1 MSILTQDID
10 VWDDVASQQFFKEY
24 DPKGSGYSCVG
35 VLKDE
40 DKRCERSGMYLNLD
54 DWRLVDGRLMCKSEK
69 RVVIYNE
76 IDWDRYGITELQAHT
91 ILFRYG
97 HTLPKR
103 IDCPWVSGFSWG
115 ECSKVTNYTNTFC
128 LEDTYIRARNIVFTG
143 LFVGDPERRGLYN
156 CEFDCES
163 LIFHDIP
170 SHIDIRGKVIEIMF
184 MMSDLYDIESYYGCH
199 VKPQV
204 CGPKKVS
211 NLKHVRALYNN
222 SKKYQRYWPKA
233 EDLYD
238 AEGLVRDMGL
248 DKINCEHIILMD
260 SLVRMRLRKEGGK
273 WICTNIEKR

>member
-1 MSILTQDID
+1 MSILTQNID

-24 DPKGSGYSCVG
+24 DPKGPGHSCVG
-35 VLKDE
+35 VLKDG
-40 DKRCERSGMYLNLD
+40 DNRCERSGMRLILD
-54 DWRLVDGRLMCKSEK
+54 DWSLNGGVLRCESEK
-69 RVVIYNE
+69 RTVIYNE
-76 IDWDRYGITELQAHT
+76 IDWERYGITELQAHT
-91 ILFRYG
+91 LLFRYG

-103 IDCPWVSGFSWG
+103 IDCPWGPNLSYN
-115 ECSKVTNYTNTFC
+115 SKVTNYTNTFR

-163 LIFHDIP
+163 LMFHDIP
-170 SHIDIRGKVIEIMF
+170 SHIDIRGKAAEILF
-184 MMSDLYDIESYYGCH
+184 LMSDLYDIESYFGCH

-222 SKKYQRYWPKA
+222 DKKYQRYWPKA

-238 AEGLVRDMGL
+238 AEGLVYDMGL
-248 DKINCEHIILMD
+248 DKIDCEHIILMD
-260 SLVRMRLRKEGGK
+260 SLVRMRLRKIAGK
-273 WICTNIEKR
+273 WICINIEKR